1 MDFYLFFFLFVFH
14 KEFLVISHNF
24 NDQVYTIIIAQPN
37 LDNQI
42 GAIERVD
49 INPQSLTPFPISGS
63 GQQTN
68 KPITPVHNPN
78 LGYQYEIS
86 HPQTVSTLST
96 DTDHG
101 GDRDNGGPII
111 RDNVEN
117 FQTFVTSDF
126 FQKIPTT
133 SQR

>member
-49 INPQSLTPFPISGS
+49 INPQPLFAAGLYARAADVYRSVEEIEVKMIVFISGRDPFE
-63 GQQTN
+63 GG
-68 KPITPVHNPN
+68 KNPKN
-78 LGYQYEIS
+78 LSIVKTRKCCQNNS
-86 HPQTVSTLST
+86 
-96 DTDHG
+96 
-101 GDRDNGGPII
+101 
-111 RDNVEN
+111 
-117 FQTFVTSDF
+117 
-126 FQKIPTT
+126 K
-133 SQR
+133 

>member
-49 INPQSLTPFPISGS
+49 INPQPLMVWIKPREKLLDRGIISS
-63 GQQTN
+63 ER
-68 KPITPVHNPN
+68 KR
-78 LGYQYEIS
+78 E
-86 HPQTVSTLST
+86 
-96 DTDHG
+96 
-101 GDRDNGGPII
+101 GDL
-111 RDNVEN
+111 
-117 FQTFVTSDF
+117 
-126 FQKIPTT
+126 
-133 SQR
+133 

>member
-49 INPQSLTPFPISGS
+49 INPQPLNENYDIAIAMSSS
-63 GQQTN
+63 RAD
-68 KPITPVHNPN
+68 PV
-78 LGYQYEIS
+78 LGHCPGWGYLNIY
-86 HPQTVSTLST
+86 
-96 DTDHG
+96 
-101 GDRDNGGPII
+101 I
-111 RDNVEN
+111 RVPALAEG
-117 FQTFVTSDF
+117 
-126 FQKIPTT
+126 I
-133 SQR
+133 

>member
-49 INPQSLTPFPISGS
+49 INPQPLKEHCIELFCGTPPSC
-63 GQQTN
+63 
-68 KPITPVHNPN
+68 
-78 LGYQYEIS
+78 
-86 HPQTVSTLST
+86 
-96 DTDHG
+96 
-101 GDRDNGGPII
+101 
-111 RDNVEN
+111 
-117 FQTFVTSDF
+117 
-126 FQKIPTT
+126 
-133 SQR
+133 

>member
-49 INPQSLTPFPISGS
+49 INPQPLKTSLGSQNGHKLLLGQKSSPIVMKMS
-63 GQQTN
+63 QADRLDFM
-68 KPITPVHNPN
+68 KRRYFN
-78 LGYQYEIS
+78 LLIQK
-86 HPQTVSTLST
+86 L
-96 DTDHG
+96 
-101 GDRDNGGPII
+101 GPLL
-111 RDNVEN
+111 
-117 FQTFVTSDF
+117 
-126 FQKIPTT
+126 
-133 SQR
+133 

>member
-49 INPQSLTPFPISGS
+49 INPQP
-63 GQQTN
+63 
-68 KPITPVHNPN
+68 
-78 LGYQYEIS
+78 
-86 HPQTVSTLST
+86 LS
-96 DTDHG
+96 
-101 GDRDNGGPII
+101 
-111 RDNVEN
+111 
-117 FQTFVTSDF
+117 
-126 FQKIPTT
+126 
-133 SQR
+133 

>member
-49 INPQSLTPFPISGS
+49 INPQPLKIYERERGLFYLDKRHRQSVSRRLEMIPLSPVSHIMFMSVGNS
-63 GQQTN
+63 RGQGCHCLLLGREE
-68 KPITPVHNPN
+68 PVMRSE
-78 LGYQYEIS
+78 YD
-86 HPQTVSTLST
+86 STGIIEL
-96 DTDHG
+96 HG
-101 GDRDNGGPII
+101 
-111 RDNVEN
+111 
-117 FQTFVTSDF
+117 
-126 FQKIPTT
+126 
-133 SQR
+133 

>member
-49 INPQSLTPFPISGS
+49 INPQPLINWSFPADAA
-63 GQQTN
+63 TAA
-68 KPITPVHNPN
+68 
-78 LGYQYEIS
+78 
-86 HPQTVSTLST
+86 
-96 DTDHG
+96 
-101 GDRDNGGPII
+101 
-111 RDNVEN
+111 
-117 FQTFVTSDF
+117 
-126 FQKIPTT
+126 
-133 SQR
+133 

>member
-49 INPQSLTPFPISGS
+49 INPQPL
-63 GQQTN
+63 
-68 KPITPVHNPN
+68 ITMSPSINMKY
-78 LGYQYEIS
+78 LM
-86 HPQTVSTLST
+86 
-96 DTDHG
+96 
-101 GDRDNGGPII
+101 
-111 RDNVEN
+111 NVN
-117 FQTFVTSDF
+117 IVLIAQTFL
-126 FQKIPTT
+126 I
-133 SQR
+133 

>member
-49 INPQSLTPFPISGS
+49 INPQPLSFNLPSEMKFIVIDIVSV
-63 GQQTN
+63 
-68 KPITPVHNPN
+68 KHNLPSKMKFIVVGWN
-78 LGYQYEIS
+78 S
-86 HPQTVSTLST
+86 TVAAMY
-96 DTDHG
+96 
-101 GDRDNGGPII
+101 N
-111 RDNVEN
+111 
-117 FQTFVTSDF
+117 
-126 FQKIPTT
+126 
-133 SQR
+133 

>member
-1 MDFYLFFFLFVFH
+1 M
-14 KEFLVISHNF
+14 
-24 NDQVYTIIIAQPN
+24 NDETCHSSTCQENYVYWN
-37 LDNQI
+37 
-42 GAIERVD
+42 
-49 INPQSLTPFPISGS
+49 LTPFPISGF

-86 HPQTVSTLST
+86 HPQTVSTLSSG

>member
-49 INPQSLTPFPISGS
+49 INPQPLTPQTHSKGHRNIQDAPETFRMLQTHY
-63 GQQTN
+63 GQIQ
-68 KPITPVHNPN
+68 
-78 LGYQYEIS
+78 
-86 HPQTVSTLST
+86 
-96 DTDHG
+96 
-101 GDRDNGGPII
+101 
-111 RDNVEN
+111 
-117 FQTFVTSDF
+117 
-126 FQKIPTT
+126 
-133 SQR
+133 

>member
-49 INPQSLTPFPISGS
+49 INPQPLTPI
-63 GQQTN
+63 
-68 KPITPVHNPN
+68 
-78 LGYQYEIS
+78 LGTGADTKILGATRFVFNSYLPFT
-86 HPQTVSTLST
+86 HP
-96 DTDHG
+96 
-101 GDRDNGGPII
+101 
-111 RDNVEN
+111 EN
-117 FQTFVTSDF
+117 
-126 FQKIPTT
+126 
-133 SQR
+133 

>member
-49 INPQSLTPFPISGS
+49 INPQPHKVKLYVGRANI
-63 GQQTN
+63 
-68 KPITPVHNPN
+68 KCRI
-78 LGYQYEIS
+78 
-86 HPQTVSTLST
+86 
-96 DTDHG
+96 
-101 GDRDNGGPII
+101 
-111 RDNVEN
+111 
-117 FQTFVTSDF
+117 
-126 FQKIPTT
+126 
-133 SQR
+133 

>member
-49 INPQSLTPFPISGS
+49 INPQPLKAYLEKFSIGFSEL
-63 GQQTN
+63 
-68 KPITPVHNPN
+68 
-78 LGYQYEIS
+78 Y
-86 HPQTVSTLST
+86 
-96 DTDHG
+96 
-101 GDRDNGGPII
+101 
-111 RDNVEN
+111 
-117 FQTFVTSDF
+117 
-126 FQKIPTT
+126 
-133 SQR
+133 

>member
-49 INPQSLTPFPISGS
+49 INPQPLTYRFGIIFLKGYLLLFHFLTPF
-63 GQQTN
+63 
-68 KPITPVHNPN
+68 
-78 LGYQYEIS
+78 
-86 HPQTVSTLST
+86 
-96 DTDHG
+96 
-101 GDRDNGGPII
+101 
-111 RDNVEN
+111 
-117 FQTFVTSDF
+117 
-126 FQKIPTT
+126 
-133 SQR
+133 

>member
-49 INPQSLTPFPISGS
+49 INPQPLKEDILLSPLIVVCLKGTPCGGKDSL
-63 GQQTN
+63 
-68 KPITPVHNPN
+68 
-78 LGYQYEIS
+78 LAMW
-86 HPQTVSTLST
+86 
-96 DTDHG
+96 
-101 GDRDNGGPII
+101 
-111 RDNVEN
+111 
-117 FQTFVTSDF
+117 
-126 FQKIPTT
+126 T
-133 SQR
+133 SQIKGQ

>member
-49 INPQSLTPFPISGS
+49 INPQSLIGMGLTSGVV
-63 GQQTN
+63 TN
-68 KPITPVHNPN
+68 
-78 LGYQYEIS
+78 
-86 HPQTVSTLST
+86 
-96 DTDHG
+96 
-101 GDRDNGGPII
+101 I
-111 RDNVEN
+111 RGCD
-117 FQTFVTSDF
+117 
-126 FQKIPTT
+126 
-133 SQR
+133 